1 MTTSLYRTQELAAL
15 TGQFLP
21 DCGLQDDGRKFVRC
35 IIGAERGREVTVD
48 GRFLDGQVYLVGGQV
63 SVHH

>member
-1 MTTSLYRTQELAAL
+1 M
-15 TGQFLP
+15 P